1 MTTKQHLFNKYY
13 GHLLKPKFLEGRQ
26 NLDYFLN
33 NLQQKQKRY
42 MKNFNGMPISLP
54 YYLKQI
60 FDDDYSKKLKEDPK
74 LKRVV
79 ELVEQSLGPTKRNI
93 ENPGVY
99 LQKQAL
105 LDLVM
110 KEIAENYEQDVDLAW
125 KRLMIH

>member
-1 MTTKQHLFNKYY
+1 MTTKQQLFNKYY

-79 ELVEQSLGPTKRNI
+79 ELVEKSLGPTKRNI

-110 KEIAENYEQDVDLAW
+110 KEIDQPLDLTLLLL
-125 KRLMIH
+125 KDQ

>member
-1 MTTKQHLFNKYY
+1 
-13 GHLLKPKFLEGRQ
+13 
-26 NLDYFLN
+26 
-33 NLQQKQKRY
+33 

-79 ELVEQSLGPTKRNI
+79 ELVEKSLGPTKRNI

-125 KRLMIH
+125 KNLIIH